1 MESVECAVIGTGA
14 VGLAVARAL
23 SMSGREVV
31 VIEATDAIGTGISSR
46 NSEVIHAGIYYPEN
60 SAKARLCLAG
70 RDKLYQYLDER
81 HINYQR
87 CAKLIVATE
96 SQDQKLLRELFE
108 LGLKNGVSD
117 LEWLDGP
124 AAQKMEPALR
134 CQAAVLSPST
144 GIFDSHAFLLSLQ
157 GDAEKHGCSFAFLSP
172 VTGGQAE
179 ESRIVLE
186 IGGKNPSR
194 LSCQNVINAA
204 GLGAQAL
211 AAAIDGIDKASI
223 PSLHKAKGNYFFL
236 SGKAPF
242 SRLVYPLP
250 GSAGLGIHYTKDLS
264 GQARFGPDVEWVD
277 DISYAVDES
286 RAELFRQA
294 IRSYWPEVEKRDLQP
309 GYAGI
314 RPKVHGPSENSAD
327 FIIQDQKSHAVK
339 GLINLYAIESP
350 GLTACLAIADHVVEL
365 LD

>member
-1 MESVECAVIGTGA
+1 M
-14 VGLAVARAL
+14 VAGSPRKDPL
-23 SMSGREVV
+23 IRWSDRYMLHQ
-31 VIEATDAIGTGISSR
+31 DA
-46 NSEVIHAGIYYPEN
+46 AP
-60 SAKARLCLAG
+60 
-70 RDKLYQYLDER
+70 
-81 HINYQR
+81 
-87 CAKLIVATE
+87 
-96 SQDQKLLRELFE
+96 
-108 LGLKNGVSD
+108 
-117 LEWLDGP
+117 
-124 AAQKMEPALR
+124 
-134 CQAAVLSPST
+134 
-144 GIFDSHAFLLSLQ
+144 
-157 GDAEKHGCSFAFLSP
+157 
-172 VTGGQAE
+172 
-179 ESRIVLE
+179 
-186 IGGKNPSR
+186 
-194 LSCQNVINAA
+194 
-204 GLGAQAL
+204 
-211 AAAIDGIDKASI
+211 
-223 PSLHKAKGNYFFL
+223 LHKAKGNYFFL